1 MESLRWK
8 GRNLLILDQ
17 TKLPGAVEYIC
28 CQDYTEVAEAISKLS
43 VRGAPAIGA
52 AAAYGLV
59 LGAMNLAQVEYN
71 DFLSGVE
78 KIAGCLLSTR
88 PTAVNLQWAIDR
100 ILSRL
105 RSSGSKEPEELIGL
119 MLSEAHQIYQEDYEG
134 NRNIGRFGQEVV
146 PYGARI
152 LTHCN
157 AGALATA
164 GYGTALGVVR
174 AAHEAGKNIS
184 VYAGETRP
192 LLQGARLTTMELI
205 QDGIPVT
212 LITDNMPGYL
222 MSSGMVDLV
231 IVGADRIAANGD
243 TANKIGT
250 YGLAVLAKEHGLPFY
265 IAAPF
270 STVDMKLQS
279 GSEIPIEERSPEE
292 ITHICG
298 TRVAPEGV
306 KVWNPAF
313 DVTPS
318 RLITGIITDRGI
330 AFPPYEKSLKE
341 LIKL

>member
-1 MESLRWK
+1 MDSLQWK
-8 GRNLLILDQ
+8 GRNLLVLDQ
-17 TKLPGAVEYIC
+17 TKLPGTIEYIC
-28 CQDYTEVAEAISKLS
+28 CQDYPEVAEAIKKLS

-59 LGAMNLAQVEYN
+59 LGAMNLTVLNYS
-71 DFLSGVE
+71 DFMSGVE
-78 KIAGCLLSTR
+78 KIARCLLATR
-88 PTAVNLQWAIDR
+88 PTAVNLQWALDR
-100 ILSRL
+100 MLTRL
-105 RSSGSKEPEELIGL
+105 RCFELREPEELIDL
-119 MLSEAHQIYQEDYEG
+119 MQKEADLIYREDYQG
-134 NRNIGRFGQEVV
+134 NQNIGRFGQEVV
-146 PYGARI
+146 PYGAKI

-157 AGALATA
+157 AGSLATA

-205 QDGIPVT
+205 HDEIPVT
-212 LITDNMPGYL
+212 LITDNMSGYL
-222 MSSGMVDLV
+222 MSLGMVDLI

-265 IAAPF
+265 IAAPL

-279 GSEIPIEERSPEE
+279 GSGIPIEERSPEE
-292 ITHICG
+292 VTHICG
-298 TRVAPEGV
+298 TRMAPEGV

-313 DVTPS
+313 DITPS
-318 RLITGIITDRGI
+318 GLITGIITDKGI
-330 AFPPYEKSLKE
+330 AFPPYEKSLK
-341 LIKL
+341 LLLKL